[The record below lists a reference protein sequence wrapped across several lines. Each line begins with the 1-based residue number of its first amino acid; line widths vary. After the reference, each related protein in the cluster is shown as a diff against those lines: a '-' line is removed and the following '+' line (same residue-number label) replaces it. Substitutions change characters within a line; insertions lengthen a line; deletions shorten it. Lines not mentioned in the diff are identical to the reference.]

1 MLIAHIEVVDSLL
14 QTAEEAQS
22 NRPKLRRFASASGG
36 FRALDGGY
44 GSKAEEGEEARR
56 AELRARVERCS
67 ERGWVRERF
76 DPERYREL
84 CARAL
89 GEL

>member
-1 MLIAHIEVVDSLL
+1 MLIAHIEVVDLL
-14 QTAEEAQS
+14 IQAAEEAQM
-22 NRPKLRRFASASGG
+22 NRPKLRRFVSANGG
-36 FRALDGGY
+36 FGALDGGY
-44 GSKAEEGEEARR
+44 GGKAEDGEETRR
-56 AELRARVERCS
+56 GELRARIERGRA
-67 ERGWVRERF
+67 RGWVRERF

>member
-1 MLIAHIEVVDSLL
+1 MLIAHIEVVDVLI
-14 QTAEEAQS
+14 QAAEEAQT
-22 NRPKLRRFASASGG
+22 NRPKLRRFASSNGG
-36 FRALDGGY
+36 FGALD
-44 GSKAEEGEEARR
+44 EEGEETRSR
-56 AELRARVERCS
+56 ELRASIERGRA
-67 ERGWVRERF
+67 RGWVRERF